1 MPLQSRFQL
10 VWLLLTRM
18 TFRHWRSKMGHYFLL
33 LGIVAVGVGA
43 FNGIRQ
49 ASRSASA
56 NFGLFN
62 QAVSGQS
69 DFLIE
74 SPVQRLQE
82 EDLIKLDRLSLDPDW
97 HLVPVIE
104 GSVTAVEQ
112 GTVAK
117 KQLRLIGLDLIAL
130 GNLPTLAQEGLK
142 FSDEDANWYDW
153 LGSENEVWVG
163 QKVADLLEVKVGD
176 DITFLASGRLG
187 KMKVRMILND
197 PDGNLPDDLVLADLP
212 TVQSLL
218 SRTGELNRVEV
229 VISQLDRR
237 EDSAYLARIEN
248 RLRKELPENLNLS
261 PTQNRA
267 ADRAAMTAAFRLNL
281 TILSLIAIL
290 VGAYLILQA
299 LDAAVV
305 RRRAEIATL
314 RSLGVDGSVLFIT
327 YLLEAFVLGL
337 LGSFAGVG
345 VGQLLALGAVGMLAD
360 TVNALYFATSVEA
373 LNLTSVDVLVGMVL
387 GLGFSLLA
395 GWLPA
400 RDATQTPPAQVLA
413 RGDWSPGFFWLRNP
427 KIGLGLLLLGG
438 IALLFPPYVMQAGSN
453 MPVGG
458 FLAAGCWILGAALLS
473 GHVLVLLAGWVR
485 PFCTGPVARLAS
497 SRLRDGSSRHR
508 LAVAG
513 LVVAVSMVTGM
524 FQMIDSFRDTIEEW
538 FDVRFQADLYISE
551 SGVTGAGTV
560 NGIDPKLMDELLTDP
575 NIKYADVM
583 RICYAKPPKGVTVL
597 AGVDMK
603 HWSDESRQIWLQTPG
618 SLKVEDGAEPA
629 LISETFA
636 RRFDV
641 LTGGVVELE
650 TPSGLQ
656 KVSPFGIFC
665 DYGNE
670 FGMAAISS
678 KVWTEWTGSE
688 RPINVS
694 LYLKDLSKLQETRDR
709 LRIAYPGLDVR
720 NERELRD
727 VALGIFEQTFQATN
741 ALSLIG
747 LAVAF
752 AGLLLG
758 LLSIFDE
765 STQTWQTLKHLGFST
780 PRFIWAAGLEGA
792 GIGLAAWVAG
802 VLTGLALGW
811 LLVFVINVQ
820 SFGWTLLWT
829 VPLQSILS
837 FGVLLTVVGFVSGM
851 ISATYWNFRRR

>member
-1 MPLQSRFQL
+1 MQFRARIQL
-10 VWLLLTRM
+10 VWWLLSRT
-18 TFRHWRSKMGHYFLL
+18 TFRHWRSKIGHYLVL

-82 EDLIKLDRLSLDPDW
+82 DELAKLDRLGQDPDW

-104 GSVTAVEQ
+104 GSVTALKAESS
-112 GTVAK
+112 AK
-117 KQLRLIGLDLIAL
+117 KQLRLIGLDLLAL
-130 GNLPTLAQEGLK
+130 GNLPTLAQESLK
-142 FSDEDANWYDW
+142 FSDDDANWYDW
-153 LGSENEVWVG
+153 LGSKNEVWVG
-163 QKVADLLEVKVGD
+163 QKGADLLGVRVGD
-176 DITFLASGRLG
+176 DISFLASGRLS
-187 KMKVRMILND
+187 KMRVRMILND
-197 PDGNLPDDLVLADLP
+197 PEGKLPDDLVLADLP

-218 SRTGELNRVEV
+218 SRPGELNRVEV
-229 VISQLDRR
+229 VIDQLDKR
-237 EDSAYLARIEN
+237 EDKAYLAKIEN
-248 RLRKELPENLNLS
+248 RLEQGLPQNLTLS

-337 LGSFAGVG
+337 LGSIAGVG
-345 VGQLLALGAVGMLAD
+345 VGQILALGAVGMLAD

-373 LNLTSVDVLVGMVL
+373 LNLTSLDVLVGMVL
-387 GLGFSLLA
+387 GVVFSLLA

-400 RDATQTPPAQVLA
+400 RDATQTPPAQVLV
-413 RGDWSPGFFWLRNP
+413 RGDWSPGFYWLRNP

-438 IALLFPPYVMQAGSN
+438 FALFFPPFVMEAGSN

-473 GHVLVLLAGWVR
+473 GHVLVLLAR
-485 PFCTGPVARLAS
+485 LLLPACTGPVTRLAC

-551 SGVTGAGTV
+551 SGVTGAGSI
-560 NGIDPKLMDELLTDP
+560 NGIDPELMDKLLTDP

-583 RICYAKPPKGVTVL
+583 RICYAKPSKGVTVL
-597 AGVDMK
+597 AGVDMD
-603 HWSDESRQIWLQTPG
+603 HWKNEARQIWLKKPG
-618 SLKVEDGAEPA
+618 SLELASGAEPA
-629 LISETFA
+629 LVSETFA
-636 RRFDV
+636 RRFGV
-641 LTGGVVELE
+641 LSGGIVELK

-670 FGMAAISS
+670 FGMAAISAE
-678 KVWTEWTGSE
+678 VWTNWTGSE
-688 RPINVS
+688 RPVNVS
-694 LYLKDLSKLQETRDR
+694 LYLHDRSKLNETRNR
-709 LRIAYPGLDVR
+709 LRIAYPGLDIR

-765 STQTWQTLKHLGFST
+765 STQTWQTLKYLGFST
-780 PRFIWAAGLEGA
+780 FRFLLAAGLEGA
-792 GIGLAAWVAG
+792 GIGLSAWLAG
-802 VLTGLALGW
+802 AITGLALGW

-820 SFGWTLLWT
+820 SFGWTLLWS
-829 VPLQSILS
+829 VPLESILW
-837 FGVLLTVVGFVSGM
+837 FGILLALVGAASGV
-851 ISATYWNFRRR
+851 ISASYWNFRRR

>member
-1 MPLQSRFQL
+1 MRLKSYFQL

-18 TFRHWRSKMGHYFLL
+18 TFRHWRSKAGHYLL
-33 LGIVAVGVGA
+33 LVGIVAVGVGA

-74 SPVQRLQE
+74 SPVQRIQE
-82 EDLIKLDRLSLDPDW
+82 KDLAALAALGKSPDW
-97 HLVPVIE
+97 HLVPVVE
-104 GSVTAVEQ
+104 GSVTAV
-112 GTVAK
+112 GLGKGDK
-117 KQLRLIGLDLIAL
+117 KQLRLIGLDLLAL
-130 GNLPTLAQEGLK
+130 GNLPSLTQESLT
-142 FSDEDANWYDW
+142 FSEEDATWYDW

-163 QKVADLLEVKVGD
+163 QALADSIQVKEGD
-176 DITFLASGRLG
+176 VISFLASGRREE
-187 KMKVRMILND
+187 MRIRMILDD
-197 PDGNLPDDLVLADLP
+197 PEGNLPDDLVLGDLP
-212 TVQSLL
+212 TVQGLL
-218 SRTGELNRVEV
+218 SRSGELNRVEV
-229 VISQLDRR
+229 VVADIDRR
-237 EDSAYLARIEN
+237 VDTAYLEGIES
-248 RLRKELPENLNLS
+248 RLRRKLPENLTLS
-261 PTQNRA
+261 PTENRA

-314 RSLGVDGSVLFIT
+314 RSLGVDGSVLFST
-327 YLLEAFVLGL
+327 YLFEALALGMV
-337 LGSFAGVG
+337 GSVVGIG
-345 VGQLLALGAVGMLAD
+345 VGQVLALGAVGMLAD

-373 LNLTSVDVLVGMVL
+373 LTITSLDVIVGMVL
-387 GLGFSLLA
+387 GVLFSLLA

-413 RGDWSPGFFWLRNP
+413 KGDWSPGFSWLRRP
-427 KIGLGLLLLGG
+427 KIGLVLLGVG
-438 IALLFPPYVMQAGSN
+438 GLALFPPPFVMEAGSK

-458 FLAAGCWILGAALLS
+458 FIAAGCWILGAALLS
-473 GHVLVLLAGWVR
+473 GNVLVLLARWIR
-485 PFCTGPVARLAS
+485 PFCNGPVSRLAC
-497 SRLRDGSSRHR
+497 SRLQDGSSRHR

-524 FQMIDSFRDTIEEW
+524 FQMIDSFRGTIEEW

-551 SGVTGAGTV
+551 SGVTGAGSI
-560 NGIDPKLMDELLTDP
+560 NGIDPELMKELLSQP
-575 NIKYADVM
+575 NIRYADVM
-583 RICYAKPPKGVTVL
+583 RICYAKPTRGVTVL

-603 HWSDESRQIWLQTPG
+603 HWSQEARQIWLKKPG
-618 SLKVEDGAEPA
+618 SLQVEEGAEPA
-629 LISETFA
+629 LVSETFA
-636 RRFDV
+636 RRFGV
-641 LTGGVVELE
+641 LDGGMVELD
-650 TPSGLQ
+650 TPAGKK

-670 FGMAAISS
+670 FGMAAIS
-678 KVWTEWTGSE
+678 KNKWTQWTGTD
-688 RPINVS
+688 RAVNVS
-694 LYLKDLSKLQETRDR
+694 LYLEDRSRLIEMRDQ
-709 LRIAYPGLDVR
+709 LRIAYPGLDIR

-727 VALGIFEQTFQATN
+727 VALGIFEQTFQATH

-780 PRFIWAAGLEGA
+780 SRFVWAAGLEGV
-792 GIGLAAWVAG
+792 GIGVAAWVVGAM
-802 VLTGLALGW
+802 TGLALGW

-829 VPLQSILS
+829 VPVESILW
-837 FGVLLTVVGFVSGM
+837 FGALLTAVGMISGM